1 MTPSATAPVT
11 PPTQAPSAVERYL
24 RRASDLR
31 VVLGCLLLGGA
42 IGSWIPQVGPYLK
55 VVGSTYVELLS
66 MIVLPFLLSSIIFSL
81 SKLLREGQAGQVAR
95 RLAWVFCLGTGL
107 AAVVATAGWLGMNM
121 LGGGMSAQTLDSLGS
136 IVGSSADRAN
146 ALMQIGAVTPPAT
159 GTATLM
165 QDAILAMVPSN
176 IFEALSEGNMLKALV
191 FALLF
196 GIAAGHVPARISESM
211 NHALET
217 VYRTCQTLARW
228 INFPLPVVLVCMSA
242 SQVAATGWGPIL
254 AMSQFVI
261 AFCGLAMLLI
271 IVACWVIARRSD
283 RSLVQ
288 VVDSLREVIALAIAT
303 NNITVCMPAMMESL
317 GERLGFMRARVELL
331 VPLAASLFR
340 AGAVAYFICATLFVA
355 SIYERELS
363 VAEVTVLTV
372 VAWLIGFASGGLTG
386 VLTVSMVGTVCGY
399 LGLPFEAAF
408 VLFIAVDP
416 LCTILRTTLNTL
428 GSCAAVALIC
438 PRPLKLP

>member
-1 MTPSATAPVT
+1 MTPSATAPVN
-11 PPTQAPSAVERYL
+11 PSTQAPSAVERYL

-146 ALMQIGAVTPPAT
+146 ALMQIGAVTPPST

-363 VAEVTVLTV
+363 VAEVTVLTI

>member
-146 ALMQIGAVTPPAT
+146 ALMQIGAVTPPST

>member
-1 MTPSATAPVT
+1 
-11 PPTQAPSAVERYL
+11 
-24 RRASDLR
+24 
-31 VVLGCLLLGGA
+31 
-42 IGSWIPQVGPYLK
+42 
-55 VVGSTYVELLS
+55 
-66 MIVLPFLLSSIIFSL
+66 
-81 SKLLREGQAGQVAR
+81 
-95 RLAWVFCLGTGL
+95 
-107 AAVVATAGWLGMNM
+107 
-121 LGGGMSAQTLDSLGS
+121 
-136 IVGSSADRAN
+136 
-146 ALMQIGAVTPPAT
+146 
-159 GTATLM
+159 
-165 QDAILAMVPSN
+165 
-176 IFEALSEGNMLKALV
+176 MLKALV

-363 VAEVTVLTV
+363 VAEVTVLTI

>member
-11 PPTQAPSAVERYL
+11 PSTQAPSAVERYL

-146 ALMQIGAVTPPAT
+146 ALMQIGAVTPPST

-254 AMSQFVI
+254 AMSRFVI

-363 VAEVTVLTV
+363 VAEVTVLTI

>member
-1 MTPSATAPVT
+1 
-11 PPTQAPSAVERYL
+11 VERYL

-31 VVLGCLLLGGA
+31 VVLACLLLGGVL
-42 IGSWIPQVGPYLK
+42 GSWVPQVGPYLK

-81 SKLLREGQAGQVAR
+81 GKLLREGQAAQVAK
-95 RLAWVFCLGTGL
+95 RLAWVFCAGTAL
-107 AAVVATAGWLGMNM
+107 AAVVVVVGWLVMDK
-121 LGGGMSAQTLDSLGS
+121 LEGGMSAQTLDTLGS

-146 ALMQIGAVTPPAT
+146 AFMQIGGAMPAPA
-159 GTATLM
+159 GTASM
-165 QDAILAMVPSN
+165 VQDAILALVPSN
-176 IFEALSEGNMLKALV
+176 IFEALSDGDMLKALV

-196 GIAAGHVPARISESM
+196 GIAAGHVPARVSESM

-217 VYRTCQTLARW
+217 IYRTCQTLARW
-228 INFPLPVVLVCMSA
+228 INLPLPLVLVCMSA

-254 AMSQFVI
+254 AMGRFVG
-261 AFCGLAMLLI
+261 AFCGLALLLI
-271 IVACWVIARRSD
+271 AVACWVIARRSE
-283 RSLVQ
+283 RSMMEVI
-288 VVDSLREVIALAIAT
+288 DALREVFALAIAT
-303 NNITVCMPAMMESL
+303 NNITVCMPAMMDSL

-355 SIYERELS
+355 GIYERDLS
-363 VAEVTVLTV
+363 IPEVAVLAF
-372 VAWLIGFASGGLTG
+372 VAWMIGFASGGLTG

-399 LGLPFEAAF
+399 LELPFEAAF
-408 VLFIAVDP
+408 VLFVAVDP
-416 LCTILRTTLNTL
+416 LCTILRTTLNTI